1 MPEVQPKIGLPKIG
15 LIAGGGAVPV
25 EVARYLKQSGRAY
38 YVVRLEGMAEAE
50 LSDHPGR
57 DISVGH
63 FAEIFNALAQAQVR
77 HICMVGYV
85 RRPDFSKL
93 QRDSGGAV
101 HLPVI
106 EQAGRGGDDGLLRQV
121 ARMFEAQGFVIEGA
135 HEANPQLLLTEGLL
149 AGPEPSPVVREDLE
163 EAFRIATAIG
173 ALDIGQAAVVA
184 GKITLAIEAQEG
196 TDAMLRRIP
205 TLPQPLIGNIHNRKG
220 VLAKVC
226 KPIQDRRLDMPTIGV
241 ATVEAASEAGL
252 CGIVGQAGSI
262 LVVDKARTFA
272 RAEELGLF
280 IYGHIAG

>member
-1 MPEVQPKIGLPKIG
+1 MPERLPKLG
-15 LIAGGGAVPV
+15 LIAGGGSVPV
-25 EVARYLKQSGRAY
+25 EVARYLHQSGRDY
-38 YVVRLEGMAEAE
+38 YIIRLEGMAEAE
-50 LSDHPGR
+50 LAAHPGR
-57 DISVGH
+57 EVSVGH
-63 FAEIFNALAQAQVR
+63 FAEIFTALVAAQVQ
-77 HICMVGYV
+77 HVCMVGYV
-85 RRPDFSKL
+85 KRPDFSTL
-93 QRDSGGAV
+93 SRDSGGAS
-101 HLPVI
+101 HLPAI

-121 ARMFEAQGFVIEGA
+121 ARSFEAQGFVIEGA

-149 AGPEPSPVVREDLE
+149 AGPEPDEAGRADLE

-184 GKITLAIEAQEG
+184 GRITLAVEAQEG

-205 TLPQPLIGNIHNRKG
+205 ALSRPLIGSADNRKG

-241 ATVEAASEAGL
+241 ATVEAAHAAGL

-272 RAEELGLF
+272 RAAELGLF
-280 IYGHIAG
+280 LYGHIAG